1 MVKISIIGANG
12 FIGKNLTN
20 KLIQN
25 KRYKLKLFGRTS
37 NSLNIASIPY
47 HQINL
52 NNKQEIFEKIGDSD
66 VVYYLAS
73 SSIPSD
79 SWDNPIKEAQDNLFP
94 FLNFL
99 EAITKSNVKKI
110 IFTSSAG
117 TVYGPSSIK
126 ISENDNKQP
135 FSPHG
140 INKLS
145 MEYYLKYY
153 SMKNDVFFDIYR
165 ISNIYG
171 EGQNTKKGLGVINTF
186 LENIITKKSIT
197 VFGDGENIRDYIHID
212 DVVNILSFS
221 TQEITSTSNTFN
233 LSSNEY
239 FSINELIRIIKEI
252 TIEDFNIKYI
262 PGRKSDNPAIILD
275 NSKIA
280 KKYPNYNFTKIKEGI
295 LKTYLDLKN

>member
-1 MVKISIIGANG
+1 MNVSIIGANG

-25 KRYKLKLFGRTS
+25 KSYKLKLFGRTS
-37 NSLNIASIPY
+37 NGLNIPSIPY
-47 HQINL
+47 DQINL
-52 NNKQEIFEKIGDSD
+52 NNKEEIIEKVGDSD

-73 SSIPSD
+73 SSIPSE
-79 SWDNPIKEAQDNLFP
+79 SWDNPIREAQDNLFP

-117 TVYGPSSIK
+117 TIYGPSSVR

-153 SMKNDVFFDIYR
+153 SMKNDIMFDIYR
-165 ISNIYG
+165 ISNVYG
-171 EGQNTKKGLGVINTF
+171 KGQDTSKGLGVINTF
-186 LENIITKKSIT
+186 LENIIIKKSIT
-197 VFGDGENIRDYIHID
+197 VFGDGEIIRDYIHID
-212 DVVNILSFS
+212 DVASILSFS
-221 TQEITSTSNTFN
+221 IEQNKSTSNTYN
-233 LSSNEY
+233 LSSNEHL
-239 FSINELIRIIKEI
+239 SINELVKIIKEI
-252 TIEDFNIKYI
+252 TRNDFNINYI
-262 PGRKSDNPAIILD
+262 LGRKSDNPKIILD
-275 NSKIA
+275 NSKIIE
-280 KKYPNYNFTKIKEGI
+280 KYPNYNFIKIKEGI
-295 LKTYLDLKN
+295 LKTYLDLKK